1 MHGLECLAGTSLLVR
16 APGID
21 GRHSAKPETCANEGD
36 EEMACFTGTWEVE
49 DIQDD
54 VSTLYADT
62 AGGQVLMPRQRELE
76 LSGVERRGPS
86 SQ

>member
-1 MHGLECLAGTSLLVR
+1 MGWSVSRARLSRSDLLGMDR
-16 APGID
+16 
-21 GRHSAKPETCANEGD
+21 RHSAKLETCANEGD

-62 AGGQVLMPRQRELE
+62 AGAK
-76 LSGVERRGPS
+76 S
-86 SQ
+86 